1 MRNLTTRQ
9 RETLDF
15 IRAFLDE
22 NGFPPTVREVA
33 EQFGISVK
41 GSYDHMKALEKKGF
55 LQGHLGRSRAIRLI
69 RTDEEDEHASRHVPI
84 LGSVAAGSPLFA
96 EGNLEGNVD
105 VPASMLSGGGDY
117 FALNVKGDSMMSA
130 GILDGDLAVIRHQ
143 STAENGEIVVA
154 MVEDSVTLKRL
165 YVESNRVQ
173 LKSENE
179 NYPPIYTQDVRILGK
194 LACVIRK
201 YV

>member
-1 MRNLTTRQ
+1 MRTLTQRQ

-15 IRAFLDE
+15 IRTFLKE

-33 EQFGISVK
+33 QRFGISVK
-41 GSYDHMKALEKKGF
+41 GSYDHIKALEKKGF
-55 LQGHLGRSRAIRLI
+55 LQGHLGRSRAIRLV
-69 RTDEEDEHASRHVPI
+69 RSAEDPEPTNRQVPI

-96 EGNLEGNVD
+96 EENLEGSVD
-105 VPASMLSGGGDY
+105 VPAAMLSSQGDY
-117 FALNVKGDSMMSA
+117 FALHVRGDSMVNA

-143 STAENGEIVVA
+143 NTAENGQIVVA

-165 YVESNRVQ
+165 FIESNRVQ
-173 LKSENE
+173 LKAENE
-179 NYPPIYTQDVRILGK
+179 DYPPIYTQNVRILGR

-201 YV
+201 YA